1 MYRQSATYFRE
12 FYEVRA
18 TNDAVWW
25 LLQGPEYMENIS
37 SRFLRKTSDQR
48 KLRQPKCL
56 LFNFLK
62 KPVGTWWFGKIGVL
76 VHFVTQN
83 WKVNSWFVSVFSRG
97 FFKGTRGNIF
107 HIFRVQVSCKH
118 SKDSVASK
126 ILMIYTSTCRL
137 DIRAVGMLKIFVG
150 KFKNL
155 EQA

>member
-1 MYRQSATYFRE
+1 MLVQNHMIVCTDRVQRTFENSTE

-62 KPVGTWWFGKIGVL
+62 KPVGTW
-76 VHFVTQN
+76 
-83 WKVNSWFVSVFSRG
+83 
-97 FFKGTRGNIF
+97 
-107 HIFRVQVSCKH
+107 
-118 SKDSVASK
+118 
-126 ILMIYTSTCRL
+126 
-137 DIRAVGMLKIFVG
+137 
-150 KFKNL
+150 
-155 EQA
+155 